1 MHRPSLPGEC
11 WCGPTWHKSTFDTY
25 PIRIAYVS
33 KRIQRFDTF
42 RNYALIRIFADTYY
56 FVDTENTR
64 IISEISN
71 TIRIKYTNTPYLY
84 WARYVSNNPRHIRK
98 MAWESGQNS
107 SRLVAMDRQRRGSG
121 SHSQMPSLFLQSMY
135 RYNRSDFAS
144 SLYRHVSWC
153 HAV

>member
-11 WCGPTWHKSTFDTY
+11 RCGPTWHKSTFEKY

-33 KRIQRFDTF
+33 KRIQRFYTF

-84 WARYVSNNPRHIRK
+84 CAGYVSNNIMIMLTLGGNTSIRSWFPEDHLLPLIGNIGTVPIQPWIAQYQWVIFK
-98 MAWESGQNS
+98 MVN
-107 SRLVAMDRQRRGSG
+107 
-121 SHSQMPSLFLQSMY
+121 Y
-135 RYNRSDFAS
+135 
-144 SLYRHVSWC
+144 
-153 HAV
+153 